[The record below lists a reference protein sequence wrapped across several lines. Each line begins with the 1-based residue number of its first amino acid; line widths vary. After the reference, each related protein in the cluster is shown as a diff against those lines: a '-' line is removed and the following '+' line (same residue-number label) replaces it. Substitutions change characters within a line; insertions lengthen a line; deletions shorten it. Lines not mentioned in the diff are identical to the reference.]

1 MKAVR
6 GRFHEP
12 LKTLC
17 LIQNPGPE
25 FQISM
30 EVCSFWFSAHVLCN
44 AAAQCPVPPVK
55 NTGAVPDSRLEGEA
69 RMIEIISDTRKCY
82 GCYRGYSKK
91 YYKGFKIKKIRVC
104 LV

>member
-1 MKAVR
+1 MC
-6 GRFHEP
+6 H
-12 LKTLC
+12 
-17 LIQNPGPE
+17 
-25 FQISM
+25 
-30 EVCSFWFSAHVLCN
+30 N

-91 YYKGFKIKKIRVC
+91 YYKGFKIKNLGCVWFKKEFRVYVRMP
-104 LV
+104 LGFSRRLT